1 MAFLWLSLSDLL
13 YMKLPYPA
21 LGLLALAGIG
31 RFFLEAA
38 GPSGVDVFRLVLS
51 LFCILLVGSFSAVAI
66 YRKRMGGG
74 DGIVLMILAVAFPA
88 DQVLVILVVG
98 FLLAGMAALLMV
110 WTKQGQRLPLVPFL
124 GVGCLFVEL
133 LR

>member
-38 GPSGVDVFRLVLS
+38 GPCGVDVFRLVLS
-51 LFCILLVGSFSAVAI
+51 LFCMLLIGAFSTVAI
-66 YRKRMGGG
+66 SRKRMGGG

-88 DQVLVILVVG
+88 DQVLAILVVG
-98 FLLAGMAALLMV
+98 FLLAGMAALLMI

-133 LR
+133 MG